1 MYPNKLET
9 QTATPKGE
17 RNLWPKITLILAAFL
32 LLAVGALI
40 GPALIQNAQAGAAI
54 APPAQTAP
62 ISLFE
67 DQNALADLYDQVLP
81 SVVNIQVVATPQAA
95 NLPEGFQLPKGFELP
110 QGAPKLRG
118 QGSGFIWDDEG
129 HIITNNHVVENAES
143 VTVVFSNGYWADAEV
158 VATDPQADLAVI
170 KVTPPEGVEWKPLP
184 RAEAGSLRVGHMVI
198 AIGNPFGLAG
208 TMTTGI
214 VSALERS
221 LPVGEMGQSHY
232 TLPDLIQTDAAINPG
247 NSGGPLLDL
256 NGQVVGVNFAIESPG
271 RFNSGVGF
279 AIPMSIVN
287 RVVPALIENG
297 KYEYAYLGLSGST
310 ITPEIAKALGLD
322 NTTRGVYVAEVLP
335 GGPSEKAGLQGAT
348 GITTDSEGNEIQT
361 GGDIITAIDG
371 EPVVIFEDL
380 VNYLVTQASPGQTV
394 TLDIIRDGKPMQ
406 VEATLGTRPEGQPQE
421 EQASKSEGVNAREAM
436 DIAIELV
443 TGNGELKG
451 QIVEKVVTPDERDG
465 QPVWV
470 VKLSTADQTATVVVD
485 KATGDVLEMSIAKS
499 G

>member
-1 MYPNKLET
+1 MYPDKLET
-9 QTATPKGE
+9 QTTTPKDE
-17 RNLWPKITLILAAFL
+17 RNLWPKIALILAAFL

-62 ISLFE
+62 VSLFE
-67 DQNALADLYDQVLP
+67 DQDALADLYDQVLP
-81 SVVNIQVVATPQAA
+81 SVVNIQVVTTPQAG

-110 QGAPKLRG
+110 QGTPKLRG

-129 HIITNNHVVENAES
+129 HIVTNNHVVENAES

-170 KVTPPEGVEWKPLP
+170 KVTPPEGVDWKPLP
-184 RAEAGSLRVGHMVI
+184 RADAGTLRVGHTVI

-221 LPVGEMGQSHY
+221 LPVGEMGQSRY

-271 RFNSGVGF
+271 RFNAGVGF

-287 RVVPALIENG
+287 RVVPALIEDG

-310 ITPEIAKALGLD
+310 ITPEMAKALGLD
-322 NTTRGVYVAEVLP
+322 NTARGVYVGEVLP
-335 GGPSEKAGLQGAT
+335 GGPSEKAGLHGAT

-380 VNYLVTQASPGQTV
+380 VNYLVTQASPGQKV
-394 TLDIIRDGKPMQ
+394 TLDVIRDGKPME
-406 VEATLGTRPEGQPQE
+406 VEVTLGTRPEGQPQE

-436 DIAIELV
+436 DIAMELV

-451 QIVEKVVTPDERDG
+451 EITEKVVTPDERDG

-485 KATGDVLEMSIAKS
+485 KATGDVLEMSIAKAK
-499 G
+499 